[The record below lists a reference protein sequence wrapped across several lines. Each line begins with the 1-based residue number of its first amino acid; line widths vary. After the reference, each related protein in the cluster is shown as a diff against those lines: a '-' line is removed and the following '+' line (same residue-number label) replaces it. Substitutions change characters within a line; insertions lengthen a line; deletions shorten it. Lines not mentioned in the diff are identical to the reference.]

1 MIFDFVFFYIFHFY
15 LTCVDP
21 EPVGSHRGF
30 CIDAGPEPWN
40 YYICDSLE
48 GGNNGTPVKR
58 MQNFKLFFCDKNN
71 KKTKK
76 EKQAFVLKPHLYQ
89 RSPFALTWKNL
100 WQSKLSFI
108 IYLFKI
114 SVIIIIDVDCSIF
127 KNCMMTYKVFD
138 NQTC

>member
-1 MIFDFVFFYIFHFY
+1 MIFDFVFFYIFYLY

-21 EPVGSHRGF
+21 EPVGSHWGF
-30 CIDAGPEPWN
+30 CIDAGPEPLN

-58 MQNFKLFFCDKNN
+58 MQNFKIFFVTKTIKKRRRKNKRSFSN
-71 KKTKK
+71 PTCTRGRRLHWPGKT
-76 EKQAFVLKPHLYQ
+76 YD
-89 RSPFALTWKNL
+89 S
-100 WQSKLSFI
+100 QSHV

-127 KNCMMTYKVFD
+127 KNCMMTYKGFD